1 MIQSDA
7 CLVNGRMRGPQDT
20 LSLPSKNGVQ
30 GPKDNPSIFG
40 NIESTDNPTIVDGLL
55 GGAEDTSGIFGNI
68 DSTDNTLIV
77 DGLLGGAEDTSDNTL
92 IVDGLLGGAED
103 TSDSTLIV
111 DGLLGG
117 AEDTSGIFGN
127 IDSESHE
134 GTLIPPKKSF
144 TNTTKTL
151 L

>member
-68 DSTDNTLIV
+68 DS
-77 DGLLGGAEDTSDNTL
+77 
-92 IVDGLLGGAED
+92 
-103 TSDSTLIV
+103 
-111 DGLLGG
+111 
-117 AEDTSGIFGN
+117 
-127 IDSESHE
+127 ESHE

>member
-103 TSDSTLIV
+103 TS
-111 DGLLGG
+111 
-117 AEDTSGIFGN
+117 GIFGN